1 MPNDPVVQTQP
12 ASPLGNPTPTPTAE
26 PTSSTTPTPEPQPT
40 TTPTPTQEPPAFDVA
55 DVTIDSLK
63 ALLPKDA
70 ALNEPL
76 ANEFLSVL
84 NGAKSRGDLAKG
96 MVDLQT
102 KIETGAVEAMTNAW
116 NDTLKS
122 WKDAAAADK
131 EIGGAN
137 LEANLAKSRTVLET
151 YSKNSTELK
160 ELFALTGVGNHP
172 AMVKFLLAVQAAI
185 PTESTPVQGS
195 PVSVESTRA
204 KRLFGGSSTS

>member
-12 ASPLGNPTPTPTAE
+12 ASPLGNPTPTTE
-26 PTSSTTPTPEPQPT
+26 PTTQTTPTPEP
-40 TTPTPTQEPPAFDVA
+40 TPTPTSEPAPAFDIA
-55 DVTIDSLK
+55 DVTLDSLK

-96 MVDLQT
+96 MIDLQT

>member
-12 ASPLGNPTPTPTAE
+12 ASPLGNPTPTTE
-26 PTSSTTPTPEPQPT
+26 PTTQTTPTPEP
-40 TTPTPTQEPPAFDVA
+40 TPTPTSEPAPAFDVA
-55 DVTIDSLK
+55 DVTLDSLK

-70 ALNEPL
+70 MLNEPL

-96 MVDLQT
+96 MIDLQT

>member
-12 ASPLGNPTPTPTAE
+12 ASPLGNPTPTTE
-26 PTSSTTPTPEPQPT
+26 PTTQTTPTPEP
-40 TTPTPTQEPPAFDVA
+40 TPTPTSEPAPAFDVA
-55 DVTIDSLK
+55 DVTLDSLK

-96 MVDLQT
+96 MIDLQT

-116 NDTLKS
+116 YDTLKS

>member
-1 MPNDPVVQTQP
+1 MSNDPAVQTPP
-12 ASPLGNPTPTPTAE
+12 ASPLGNPTPTTE
-26 PTSSTTPTPEPQPT
+26 PTTQTTPTPEPAPA
-40 TTPTPTQEPPAFDVA
+40 PTPEPAPAFDVA

-70 ALNEPL
+70 ALNEQL

-96 MVDLQT
+96 MVELQT

-137 LEANLAKSRTVLET
+137 LEANLAKSRTVIET
-151 YSKNSTELK
+151 YSQNSAELK
-160 ELFALTGVGNHP
+160 ELFALTGVGSHP

>member
-12 ASPLGNPTPTPTAE
+12 ASPLGNPTPTTE
-26 PTSSTTPTPEPQPT
+26 PTTQTTPTPEP
-40 TTPTPTQEPPAFDVA
+40 TPTPTSEPAPAFDVA
-55 DVTIDSLK
+55 DVTLDSLK

-96 MVDLQT
+96 MIDLQT